1 MERLRL
7 KIYRFN
13 PGQDVEP
20 RFQDYEIETDGPLS
34 VLQAIRRIYH
44 GTDATLA
51 FRNSDC
57 RRGVCGI
64 CSMMMDGKRALT
76 CMQVARDGMTVAP
89 PPNRRVIK
97 DLVFETD

>member
-7 KIYRFN
+7 KIYRYN
-13 PGQDVEP
+13 PAHDSGP
-20 RFQDYEIETDGPLS
+20 SYQDYEIETDGSLS

-44 GTDATLA
+44 TVDPTLS

-76 CMQVARDGMTVAP
+76 CMHKAESGVTVAP

>member
-7 KIYRFN
+7 KIYRYN
-13 PGQDVEP
+13 PAHDAEP
-20 RFQDYEIETDGPLS
+20 GWQDYEIEIDGSLS

-44 GTDATLA
+44 TVDPTLS

-64 CSMMMDGKRALT
+64 CSMVMDGKRALT
-76 CMQVARDGMTVAP
+76 CMHKAESGMTVAP